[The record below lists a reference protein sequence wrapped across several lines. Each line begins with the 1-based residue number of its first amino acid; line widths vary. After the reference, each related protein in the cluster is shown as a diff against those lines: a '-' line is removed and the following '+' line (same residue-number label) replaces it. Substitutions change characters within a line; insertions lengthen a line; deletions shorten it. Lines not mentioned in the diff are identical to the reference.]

1 MFKTVKKIKAMST
14 SNTQSLDFNG
24 LEQGKNIKKDY
35 TKELYNLL
43 YKKPLSRR
51 MVATE
56 LGYIDQTYMVT
67 QYISDW
73 IKQGKAMVIGGIK
86 CSRSGRIVEA
96 ISTNPEL
103 FPTSNNNQLKMF

>member
-1 MFKTVKKIKAMST
+1 MST
-14 SNTQSLDFNG
+14 TNTQSLDFNG
-24 LEQGKNIKKDY
+24 LEQSKYTKKDY
-35 TKELYNLL
+35 AKELYDLL

-56 LGYIDQTYMVT
+56 LGYTDQTYMVT
-67 QYISDW
+67 QFIYDW

-96 ISTNPEL
+96 VTTNPEL
-103 FPTSNNNQLKMF
+103 FPKSNNNQLTMF

>member
-1 MFKTVKKIKAMST
+1 MST
-14 SNTQSLDFNG
+14 TNTQSLKPNG
-24 LEQGKNIKKDY
+24 NGQGKYTKNDY
-35 TKELYNLL
+35 TKELYDLL

-73 IKQGKAMVIGGIK
+73 IKQGKAMVVGVIK

-96 ISTNPEL
+96 VTTNPEL
-103 FPTSNNNQLKMF
+103 FPKSNNNQLTMF

>member
-1 MFKTVKKIKAMST
+1 MST
-14 SNTQSLDFNG
+14 TNTQSLDFNG
-24 LEQGKNIKKDY
+24 LEQSKYTKNDY
-35 TKELYNLL
+35 AKELYDLL
-43 YKKPLSRR
+43 YNKPLSRR

-67 QYISDW
+67 QFIYDW

-96 ISTNPEL
+96 VTTNPEL
-103 FPTSNNNQLKMF
+103 FPKSNNNQLTMF

>member
-1 MFKTVKKIKAMST
+1 MST
-14 SNTQSLDFNG
+14 ENTQSLNPNG
-24 LEQGKNIKKDY
+24 NGKGKYTKNDY
-35 TKELYNLL
+35 TKELYDLL

-73 IKQGKAMVIGGIK
+73 IKQGKAMVVGVIK
-86 CSRSGRIVEA
+86 CSRSGRNVEA
-96 ISTNPEL
+96 VTTNPEL
-103 FPTSNNNQLKMF
+103 FPKPNNNQLTMF